1 MGDAGGGCQDPGDGI
16 VNDGRA
22 GATPPGGAAAPR
34 GRTPEAAPATRKGD
48 TPVESARLALEH
60 SAVSRAA
67 TVGQPSPG
75 KTAPGFDP
83 VRDDPPGAPSS
94 GYARYTLGV
103 LILVYIFNFLDRQ
116 IVSILAER
124 IRLHIGASDAQMG
137 FLYGTAFAVFYA
149 LFGIPLGRLADMWD
163 RRRLIALGVSFWSV
177 MTAASGFA
185 RTFPQLAAAR
195 IGVGVGEASAT
206 PAAFS
211 MLTDLFP
218 PARRATAL
226 ALYSSGIYIGAG
238 LGLGIGGLIVDRWD
252 VAWAGTVA
260 PFGLVGWQV
269 AFLAV
274 GLPGLALALWVG
286 TLREPVRG
294 SMDGIVVAPVKHP
307 WRAFWLEVAS
317 VVPPFTFFQLAASG
331 CGPRVIAANLA
342 VAVGLVALAAALTA
356 WLGTPEQWIALAIG
370 VYAAVSW
377 GQTLRRRDP
386 PAFALIFRTRS
397 LALAVVGFSFLSFTG
412 YAGGF
417 WLPSVFMRV
426 HGASPSEVGLVYGG
440 MAAAGGW
447 LGVTLGGLLA
457 DHWRTLSPN
466 GRLRVGLVNA
476 VAPLP
481 LALCLYT
488 TESRTLAY
496 TLAFPLAVSTSL
508 WLGPAASTVQDL
520 VLPRMRGAASGAYLL
535 VVTFIGLALGPYTV
549 GRLSVA
555 LGDLRSALL
564 IGLSAN
570 LVAGVFLLLAMRDL
584 GSDEVSRLDRARA
597 AGEADGNR

>member
-1 MGDAGGGCQDPGDGI
+1 MSDRPAVTEGDA
-16 VNDGRA
+16 A
-22 GATPPGGAAAPR
+22 
-34 GRTPEAAPATRKGD
+34 
-48 TPVESARLALEH
+48 
-60 SAVSRAA
+60 
-67 TVGQPSPG
+67 PG
-75 KTAPGFDP
+75 KLAQGLEP
-83 VRDDPPGAPSS
+83 VREDPRNAPTSA
-94 GYARYTLGV
+94 YARYTLGV
-103 LILVYIFNFLDRQ
+103 LIVVYIFNFLDRQ

-124 IRLHIGASDAQMG
+124 IRLHIGASDAEMG

-163 RRRLIALGVSFWSV
+163 RRRLIALGVSFWSL

-206 PAAFS
+206 PAAYS

-226 ALYSSGIYIGAG
+226 ALYSSGIYLGAG

-252 VAWAGTVA
+252 ALWVGTA
-260 PFGLVGWQV
+260 PPLGLVGWQV

-274 GLPGLALALWVG
+274 GLPGLALALWVA

-294 SMDGIVVAPVKHP
+294 VMDGLVVAEVKHP
-307 WRAFWLEVAS
+307 WRAFWREVAS
-317 VVPPFTFFQLAASG
+317 VVPPFTFFQLAAAG
-331 CGPRVIAANLA
+331 CGARVVTANLA
-342 VAVGLVALAAALTA
+342 VAVGLGALAAELTVL
-356 WLGTPEQWIALAIG
+356 LGTPEQWAALAIG

-377 GQTLRRRDP
+377 GQILRRRDP

-397 LALAVVGFSFLSFTG
+397 LTLAVLGFAFLSFTG

-417 WLPSVFMRV
+417 WLPSFLMRV
-426 HGASPSEVGLVYGG
+426 HGASASEVGLIYGG

-457 DHWRTLSPN
+457 DRWRALSPT
-466 GRLRVGLVNA
+466 GRLRVGLLNA

-488 TESRTLAY
+488 TESRTMAY
-496 TLAFPLAVSTSL
+496 ALAFPLAVSTSL
-508 WLGPAASTVQDL
+508 WLGPGASTVQDL

-597 AGEADGNR
+597 AGEADGDRRGG